1 MDDPMKDDGCRDPRC
16 PNRRTLHYA
25 EVVAFAAAVICI
37 AIIVL
42 LVVLLLS
49 GCATKKPAAPAPQF
63 AGVASAAQSLGG
75 TLETASASGQTALS
89 KNADAREIAE
99 YLDGKTLILLDQ

>member
-1 MDDPMKDDGCRDPRC
+1 MKDDGCRDPRC
-16 PNRRTLHYA
+16 PNRRTLQYA
-25 EVVAFAAAVICI
+25 EVVAFAAAAVCLYV
-37 AIIVL
+37 IVL
-42 LVVLLLS
+42 LVALLLT
-49 GCATKKPAAPAPQF
+49 GCAAKKPAVPAPQF